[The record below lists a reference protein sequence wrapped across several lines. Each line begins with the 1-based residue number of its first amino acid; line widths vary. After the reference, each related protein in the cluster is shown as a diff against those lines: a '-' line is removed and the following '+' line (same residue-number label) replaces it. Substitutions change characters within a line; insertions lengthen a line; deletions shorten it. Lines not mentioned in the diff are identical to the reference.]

1 MKSMKPMKSMKFTLY
16 PSTKTGVFSISFM
29 IMAVILVVVV
39 AYLAEDIKIAD
50 DGAFFDHMNLAIMT
64 LVAFSFAVIAFVS
77 GVLAIM
83 RDGENSIL
91 CYGAILISALAVIL
105 GVAEFI
111 GEMNALNPQ
120 TK

>member
-1 MKSMKPMKSMKFTLY
+1 MKFTLY

-39 AYLAEDIKIAD
+39 AYLAQDIEIVY
-50 DGAFFDHMNLAIMT
+50 DGGFFDHMNLALMT
-64 LVAFSFAVIAFVS
+64 LAAFAFAVIAFVS

-83 RDGENSIL
+83 RDGESSIL
-91 CYGAILISALAVIL
+91 CYGAILFSALAVIF
-105 GVAEFI
+105 GVSEFI
-111 GEMNALNPQ
+111 GEMNAMNPQ